1 MSLDKPCCDGEPAKP
16 DRFPRVVAAVI
27 LVALGAGISLHLH
40 ANHVSHWWLP
50 LVLLI
55 LAHGAIIS
63 GMVWII
69 LRLSRRRPDA
79 GGPAAKCCDKHNR
92 HGEQS
97 KVIHTPRFYDWLV
110 RVLALGGEQQFRQQ
124 TLDLANLQSGEA
136 VLDVGCGTGTLL
148 IEAAKRIGPA
158 GSAHGIEVSAEM
170 VAHAR
175 RKAAA
180 QSVTIK
186 FIEGSA
192 ENLPFAEAS
201 FDVIF
206 CTMVLHHLPATM
218 QAAAIREMSRVLR
231 PAGRIVI
238 VDLQRPKTVSTALSL
253 VTLFHK
259 FSSHATAPDWQE
271 IELLLKQHG
280 IQHIYRHAS
289 FFGAVNAT
297 VGQRVQSNK
306 PQ

>member
-1 MSLDKPCCDGEPAKP
+1 MSSDKPSCNGEPAKP
-16 DRFPRVVAAVI
+16 DRFPRVAATVI
-27 LVALGAGISLHLH
+27 VVALGAGISLHLH
-40 ANHVSHWWLP
+40 ANHLSHWWLP

-55 LAHGAIIS
+55 IAHGAIIS

-79 GGPAAKCCDKHNR
+79 GGPAAKCCDKHHR
-92 HGEQS
+92 HSEHS
-97 KVIHTPRFYDWLV
+97 KVIHTPCFYDWLV
-110 RVLALGGEQQFRQQ
+110 RVLALGGEQKFRQQ
-124 TLDLANLQSGEA
+124 TLDLAKLQSGEA

-148 IEAAKRIGPA
+148 IEAAKRIGPD
-158 GSAHGIEVSAEM
+158 GSAHGIEASTEM
-170 VAHAR
+170 VARAR
-175 RKAAA
+175 RKATA

-192 ENLPFAEAS
+192 DHLPFAEAS

-218 QAAAIREMSRVLR
+218 QAAAIGEMSRMLR

-259 FSSHATAPDWQE
+259 FSSHATAPDWQK

-280 IQHIYRHAS
+280 VQHINRHAM
-289 FFGAVNAT
+289 FYGAVNMT
-297 VGQRVQSNK
+297 VGQRVQSDQ